1 MNIKLIQTPDEIT
14 IDTESIKLSRLKMTI
29 DGSFVAEI
37 MGNVDVDINYDDMSI
52 RFLNQPT
59 ESFFKYNGNVRFKNI
74 QAFDTSNKRV
84 QVKYH
89 YNGDEWRNVQD
100 SFNRAVVEY
109 THYNRSI
116 LLEEQLQT
124 IVFYK
129 PKDRLMYAR
138 KEGLNM
144 RAIVAKP
151 IEKNSLKKL
160 RGNYVRH

>member
-1 MNIKLIQTPDEIT
+1 MAANPKKAVQNMRKKIQSAIKDIRSGGDIKKLNKLKIQLD
-14 IDTESIKLSRLKMTI
+14 RLNAI
-29 DGSFVAEI
+29 GGLDAV
-37 MGNVDVDINYDDMSI
+37 V
-52 RFLNQPT
+52 PT
-59 ESFFKYNGNVRFKNI
+59 EGIVFKYNGNVRFKNI
-74 QAFDTSNKRV
+74 QAFDSSNKRV